1 MATPSS
7 SHSSRPSAIKK
18 LFAGI
23 SANVVFLGLVSFL
36 TDVSSEMTLTVLPL
50 FLANTLGFTT
60 VAIGAIE
67 GFAETTASL
76 SKIAS
81 GWLSDKLRQRKAL
94 TLVGYSLSSISKPLL
109 YFAAAWGPIF
119 VIRMADRLGKGVRT
133 SPRDALI
140 ADSTP
145 PESRGLSFG
154 LHRALDTAG
163 AVVGLGLVALIVFLG
178 QRTQLTLAEETYRT
192 LVLVAALPG
201 FLALLILAFFVRDIQ
216 GDTVTPSGEQSAGK
230 LDGQFKL
237 FLALSA
243 LFTLGNSSDAFLI
256 LRAQSV
262 GFSVLEVSLV
272 LLLFNVVYSLGAT
285 PLGAL
290 ADALG
295 KRRVLVVGWL
305 LYGLVYLG
313 FALVTTTWAIWPLFL
328 LYGVYYA
335 MAEGVGR
342 ALVADLIRPERRGTA
357 YGVYHAAIGITALPA
372 SLIAGLLW
380 QGVGSWQGF
389 GPAAPFYFGGGVAFL
404 AALLL
409 GTCFRQAKTSQVAV

>member
-1 MATPSS
+1 MNAWT
-7 SHSSRPSAIKK
+7 ILK
-18 LFAGI
+18 
-23 SANVVFLGLVSFL
+23 
-36 TDVSSEMTLTVLPL
+36 VSSQRMANFSLNKEMFSILWKSSVHRLCRVLKQKK
-50 FLANTLGFTT
+50 G
-60 VAIGAIE
+60 
-67 GFAETTASL
+67 S
-76 SKIAS
+76 
-81 GWLSDKLRQRKAL
+81 
-94 TLVGYSLSSISKPLL
+94 SLSSISKPLL

-178 QRTQLTLAEETYRT
+178 QRTHLTLAEETYRT

-216 GDTVTPSGEQSAGK
+216 GDTVTPSGEQSASK

-243 LFTLGNSSDAFLI
+243 LFTLGNPSDAFLI

-357 YGVYHAAIGITALPA
+357 YGVYHTAIGITALPA

-409 GTCFRQAKTSQVAV
+409 GTCFSQAKTSQVAV

>member
-1 MATPSS
+1 MGVG
-7 SHSSRPSAIKK
+7 R
-18 LFAGI
+18 
-23 SANVVFLGLVSFL
+23 NVVFLGLVSFL

-216 GDTVTPSGEQSAGK
+216 GNAVTPSGEQSAGK

-262 GFSVLEVSLV
+262 GFSVLEVTLV

-409 GTCFRQAKTSQVAV
+409 GTCFSQAKTPQVAV

>member
-1 MATPSS
+1 M
-7 SHSSRPSAIKK
+7 
-18 LFAGI
+18 
-23 SANVVFLGLVSFL
+23 
-36 TDVSSEMTLTVLPL
+36 
-50 FLANTLGFTT
+50 
-60 VAIGAIE
+60 
-67 GFAETTASL
+67 
-76 SKIAS
+76 KIAS
-81 GWLSDKLRQRKAL
+81 GWLSDRLRRRKDL
-94 TLVGYSLSSISKPLL
+94 TLLGYGLSAISKPLL
-109 YFAAAWGPIF
+109 YFAAAWGAVF
-119 VIRMADRLGKGVRT
+119 AIRIADRVGKGVRT

-140 ADSTP
+140 ADSTH

-163 AVVGLGLVALIVFLG
+163 AVVGLGLVALVVFLS
-178 QRTQLTLAEETYRT
+178 QRTQLKLAEETYRT

-201 FLALLILAFFVRDIQ
+201 FLALLILAFFVRDIR
-216 GDTVTPSGEQSAGK
+216 GDAVAPSREQNASG

-262 GFSVLEVSLV
+262 GFSVLEVALV

-290 ADALG
+290 ADAMG
-295 KRRVLVVGWL
+295 KRRVLVTGWL

-313 FALVTTTWAIWPLFL
+313 FALVTATWAIWPLFL

-342 ALVADLIRPERRGTA
+342 ALVADLIRPDQRGTA

-380 QGVGSWQGF
+380 QGLGSWQGF
-389 GPAAPFYFGGGVAFL
+389 GPAAPFYFGGGMAFL

-409 GTCFRQAKTSQVAV
+409 GTFFSQAKAPQVST